1 MPINLCGLQAAESN
15 RAGLRYI
22 KEDNDCWGVTPE
34 TGTTRE
40 MRITSSSLTANKETI
55 VSNEIRA
62 DRMVSDVVEVA
73 ASSGGEI
80 NVEFSAGSLDDF
92 LEAFLLGTW
101 TRPMTFDSFEGTN
114 VSWLDNNTI
123 RISSDFDLRPYF
135 TVGRRIKTEGFLVA
149 TNNGYHQVASLAYS
163 APNTDVTIVG
173 THGVVEAGSALSK
186 VMDANDV
193 VVLRSGAIRAGTAG
207 AQTFDSNSGSAF
219 SSAISAG
226 QLKAGQKIYVDGL
239 GYEHGTY
246 TLTGNP
252 ADEDTVTIF
261 DGDKTIVFEFD
272 DDDQFTR
279 GRVPV
284 TIGASAAA
292 TAKNLHEAI
301 MTTLWQKKFQVR
313 SDWAFA
319 TGTVTFSSN
328 ADEADTLT
336 IDPGAGTPV
345 VFEFDN
351 NASVGGGNTAVTI
364 GGSAAATA
372 ANLAAAIN
380 AANLNVWASVATNVV
395 TVYSRETGAGIT
407 KSDVDDDYVVVDFT
421 GDPVVHVYNIRAE
434 QGGSLAE
441 SSSGITAGAFSGG
454 VATAHGFYTLTG
466 VAADTL
472 TVAEPVG
479 TVANAGFL
487 PVTVKGSHLRN
498 PGVLSEII
506 AQSFT
511 IETGFNDVE
520 QYFAQTG
527 MRVGTFGLSFTT
539 GEIVT
544 GTLAFEGKS
553 TTTSNATVL
562 GTAPYDALSTT
573 ATPVLNA
580 TTNVGDVYKN
590 GELLSVALQSLELNG
605 EASLRQQ
612 MAIGSKFPAGIGTGR
627 FNLTGTMT
635 AYFETLELYEDFINH
650 NTLGLAF
657 DFLDGDFNAYWFT
670 IPALKITSDPISPN
684 GIDQDVL
691 EEMEFV
697 ALRDANL
704 GTQFMVDRF
713 SSILP
718 V

>member
-1 MPINLCGLQAAESN
+1 
-15 RAGLRYI
+15 
-22 KEDNDCWGVTPE
+22 
-34 TGTTRE
+34 
-40 MRITSSSLTANKETI
+40 
-55 VSNEIRA
+55 
-62 DRMVSDVVEVA
+62 
-73 ASSGGEI
+73 
-80 NVEFSAGSLDDF
+80 
-92 LEAFLLGTW
+92 
-101 TRPMTFDSFEGTN
+101 
-114 VSWLDNNTI
+114 
-123 RISSDFDLRPYF
+123 
-135 TVGRRIKTEGFLVA
+135 
-149 TNNGYHQVASLAYS
+149 
-163 APNTDVTIVG
+163 
-173 THGVVEAGSALSK
+173 
-186 VMDANDV
+186 
-193 VVLRSGAIRAGTAG
+193 
-207 AQTFDSNSGSAF
+207 
-219 SSAISAG
+219 
-226 QLKAGQKIYVDGL
+226 
-239 GYEHGTY
+239 
-246 TLTGNP
+246 
-252 ADEDTVTIF
+252 
-261 DGDKTIVFEFD
+261 
-272 DDDQFTR
+272 
-279 GRVPV
+279 
-284 TIGASAAA
+284 
-292 TAKNLHEAI
+292 
-301 MTTLWQKKFQVR
+301 
-313 SDWAFA
+313 
-319 TGTVTFSSN
+319 
-328 ADEADTLT
+328 
-336 IDPGAGTPV
+336 
-345 VFEFDN
+345 
-351 NASVGGGNTAVTI
+351 
-364 GGSAAATA
+364 
-372 ANLAAAIN
+372 
-380 AANLNVWASVATNVV
+380 VWASVATNVV

>member
-1 MPINLCGLQAAESN
+1 LLGCHACE
-15 RAGLRYI
+15 RY
-22 KEDNDCWGVTPE
+22 
-34 TGTTRE
+34 
-40 MRITSSSLTANKETI
+40 
-55 VSNEIRA
+55 

-123 RISSDFDLRPYF
+123 RISSDFDLTAYF
-135 TVGRRIKTEGFLVA
+135 VVGRRIKTEGFLVA
-149 TNNGYHQVASLAYS
+149 TNNGYFQIASVAYG
-163 APNTDVTIVG
+163 APNTDVTVSY
-173 THGVVEAGSALSK
+173 THGVAESGNSLSK

-193 VVLRSGAIRAGTAG
+193 VLLRSTAIRAGTAG
-207 AQTFDSNSGSAF
+207 AKTFDSNSGNAF

-226 QLKAGQKIYVDGL
+226 QLKAGQKIYVSGL

-252 ADEDTVTIF
+252 ADEDTVTVF

-272 DDDQFTR
+272 NDDQFTR

-284 TIGASAAA
+284 TIGATAAD
-292 TAKNLHEAI
+292 TAVNLHEAI

-313 SDWAFA
+313 SDVAYE
-319 TGTVTFSSN
+319 TGTVTFSGGN
-328 ADEADTLT
+328 ADDGDTLT
-336 IDPGAGTPV
+336 VDDGVGTPI
-345 VFEFDN
+345 VFEFDVPDG
-351 NASVGGGNTAVTI
+351 VGGGNTAVTI
-364 GGSAAATA
+364 GATAAATA
-372 ANLAAAIN
+372 ANLCAAIN
-380 AANLNVWASVATNVV
+380 AANLDVWATVASDAV
-395 TVYSRETGAGIT
+395 TIYSRNTGAALT
-407 KSDVDDDYVVVDFT
+407 KSDADNDYVVVDFT
-421 GDPVVHVYNIRAE
+421 GDPVVHVYNIRQE

-441 SSSGITAGAFSGG
+441 SSTAITAGAFSGG
-454 VATAHGFYTLTG
+454 QATAHGFYTLTG

-472 TVAEPVG
+472 TVSEDVA
-479 TVANAGFL
+479 TNANAGFL
-487 PVTVKGSHLRN
+487 EVTIKGSHLRN

-520 QYFAQTG
+520 QYFSQTG

-544 GTLAFEGKS
+544 GTLAFEGKE

-573 ATPVLNA
+573 STPVLNA

>member
-22 KEDNDCWGVTPE
+22 KEDNNCWGVTPAS
-34 TGTTRE
+34 GSTRE

-92 LEAFLLGTW
+92 LEAFVLGTW

-123 RISSDFDLRPYF
+123 RISSDFDLTPYF
-135 TVGRRIKTEGFLVA
+135 VVGRRIKTEGFLVA
-149 TNNGYHQVASLAYS
+149 TNNGYFQVASVAYG
-163 APNTDVTIVG
+163 APNTDVTV
-173 THGVVEAGSALSK
+173 TYNHGVVEAGNALSK

-193 VVLRSGAIRAGTAG
+193 ILLRNTAIRAGTAG
-207 AQTFDSNSGSAF
+207 AKTFDSNGGNAFTSAV
-219 SSAISAG
+219 SAG
-226 QLKAGQKIYVDGL
+226 QLKAGQKIYVAGL
-239 GYEHGTY
+239 GYEKGTY
-246 TLTGNP
+246 ELTGNP

-261 DGDKTIVFEFD
+261 DGDKTVVFEFD
-272 DDDQFTR
+272 NDDQFTR
-279 GRVPV
+279 GRVQV
-284 TIGASAAA
+284 VIGATAAD
-292 TAKNLHEAI
+292 TALNLHNAI
-301 MTTLWQKKFQVR
+301 MTTLWQKKYQVR
-313 SDWAFA
+313 SDWALE
-319 TGTVTFSSN
+319 TGTILFNAN
-328 ADEADTLT
+328 ADDGDTLT
-336 IDPGAGTPV
+336 VDDGVGTPV
-345 VFEFDN
+345 VFEFDIPDG
-351 NASVGGGNTAVTI
+351 VGGGNTAVTI
-364 GGSAAATA
+364 GGSLGATA

-380 AANLNVWASVATNVV
+380 AANLDVWATYDTATV
-395 TVYSRETGAGIT
+395 TVYSRNAGAALT
-407 KSDVDDDYVVVDFT
+407 KSDADDDYTVTDFA
-421 GDPVVHVYNIRAE
+421 GNPFVHVYNIRQE
-434 QGGSLAE
+434 QAGALTE
-441 SSSGITAGAFSGG
+441 SSTAITAVDFAGDAI
-454 VATAHGFYTLTG
+454 TAHGFYTLTG
-466 VAADTL
+466 VADDTL
-472 TVAEPVG
+472 TVSEDVA
-479 TVANAGFL
+479 TVANANFL
-487 PVTVKGSHLRN
+487 EVTIKGSHLRN

-520 QYFAQTG
+520 QYFTQTG

-544 GTLAFEGKS
+544 GTLAFEGKE

-562 GTAPYDALSTT
+562 GTAPYDPLSTT
-573 ATPVLNA
+573 STPVLNA

-590 GELLSVALQSLELNG
+590 GELLAVALQSLELNG

-650 NTLGLAF
+650 NTLSLAF

-670 IPALKITSDPISPN
+670 IPALKITEDPISPN

-691 EEMEFV
+691 EEMSFV
-697 ALRDANL
+697 ALRDPNL
-704 GTQFMVDRF
+704 GTQFIVDRF